1 MTLFEGLLDAAWT
14 MFVLAAIVN
23 FVQFRKHR
31 VSEEEPVDE

>member
-23 FVQFRKHR
+23 FAQLRKQR
-31 VSEEEPVDE
+31 VSEDEPVDE